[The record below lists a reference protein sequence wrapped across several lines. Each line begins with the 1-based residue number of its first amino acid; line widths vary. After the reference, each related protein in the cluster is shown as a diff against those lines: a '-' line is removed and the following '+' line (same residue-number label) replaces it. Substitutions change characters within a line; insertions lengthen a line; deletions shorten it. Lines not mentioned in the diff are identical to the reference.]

1 MFGSEKDWKRKKEEK
16 GFVDRYQTDKE
27 VEEGRAGMRDAE
39 TRLGKQFQRVPS
51 SAHKTHLQ
59 GFPGNVETAEN
70 TTVYTTFFGLQS
82 GQVS

>member
-27 VEEGRAGMRDAE
+27 EEEEEGRAGMRDAE

-51 SAHKTHLQ
+51 AHKTHLQ
-59 GFPGNVETAEN
+59 GFPEM
-70 TTVYTTFFGLQS
+70 
-82 GQVS
+82 